1 MILLTIYNDNYLWK
15 NFYYNLFFIPA
26 LPHYCCLLFAFF
38 AFFYSSFPFYSLFL
52 HFFAHT
58 TSFQPLFYAF
68 PPRYSFFQSV
78 SRTFLIYLYIF
89 LFDFSSFSY
98 KSLLFLQILYILVY
112 MITYIIKYLIAYINK
127 HICTCIHLPYIN
139 KYKHKT
145 LYKYIRPYITIY
157 HYI

>member
-15 NFYYNLFFIPA
+15 NFYYKLFFIPA
-26 LPHYCCLLFAFF
+26 LPHYCCLLFASF

-52 HFFAHT
+52 HFFAHN
-58 TSFQPLFYAF
+58 TSFCLYFYAF
-68 PPRYSFFQSV
+68 PPRYSVFQSV

-98 KSLLFLQILYILVY
+98 KSLFFLQILYILVY
-112 MITYIIKYLIAYINK
+112 MITYIIKYLTAYINK
-127 HICTCIHLPYIN
+127 PTFTCIHLPYIN
-139 KYKHKT
+139 KYKYKT
-145 LYKYIRPYITIY
+145 LYKYIRTYNFIY

>member
-52 HFFAHT
+52 HYFDYT
-58 TSFQPLFYAF
+58 TYF
-68 PPRYSFFQSV
+68 PPRYSVFQSV

-98 KSLLFLQILYILVY
+98 KSLFFLWILYINVY
-112 MITYIIKYLIAYINK
+112 DYIYNK
-127 HICTCIHLPYIN
+127 IPIII
-139 KYKHKT
+139 YK
-145 LYKYIRPYITIY
+145 
-157 HYI
+157 